1 MSCVMSLLTEDP
13 IPTRYSLLSRLED
26 RGDQDSW
33 RDFFNTY
40 WRLIYAFAIKSGL
53 TETEAQDVVQET
65 VISVAGD
72 LEKFK
77 RDRTLGSFKGWLR
90 NITRWR
96 IADQFR
102 KRTRALRTDDSGT
115 GENLPQPDVA
125 EIPDPAGETA
135 ESVWDEEWQAN
146 LFKAALETVK
156 RNVKEEH
163 YQIFDLYVLRQTP
176 VKDVAQTLGVSV
188 GLVYLVKYRISA
200 LLAKEVRRL
209 EKQWNQI

>member
-1 MSCVMSLLTEDP
+1 MSCIMTLLMEDP
-13 IPTRYSLLSRLED
+13 IPTRYTLLSRLED

-40 WRLIYAFAIKSGL
+40 WWLIYSVAIKSGL
-53 TETEAQDVVQET
+53 TEAEAQDVVQET
-65 VISVAGD
+65 VISVARD
-72 LEKFK
+72 IHKFK

-102 KRTRALRTDDSGT
+102 KRTCALRTDDTKT
-115 GENLPQPDVA
+115 GEDLPRPDVE
-125 EIPDPAGETA
+125 EIPDLAGEAA
-135 ESVWDEEWQAN
+135 ESVWNGEWQAN
-146 LFKAALETVK
+146 LLKAALETIK
-156 RNVKEEH
+156 RSVREEH
-163 YQIFDLYVLRQTP
+163 YQIFDLYVLQQWP
-176 VKDVAQTLGVSV
+176 AQKAARALGVNV

-200 LLAKEVRRL
+200 LLKREVRRL